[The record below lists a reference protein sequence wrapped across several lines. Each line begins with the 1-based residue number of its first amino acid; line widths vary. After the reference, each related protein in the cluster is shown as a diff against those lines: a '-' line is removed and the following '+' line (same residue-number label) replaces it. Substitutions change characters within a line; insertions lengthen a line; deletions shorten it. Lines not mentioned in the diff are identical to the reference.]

1 MNASTIQN
9 IKSFL
14 RVNLYIKLALNKLIH
29 IIMRETPSPG
39 MRRFILNF
47 LGAEVHETAIIS
59 YGFLLFDASIA
70 SNLIIKKNVSI
81 GPRVTIVTHADPT
94 PSELVNLYP
103 IIDKPVIIE
112 ENVWIGANVTI
123 IPGVKV
129 GKYSVI
135 AAGSVVIRDVPPY
148 SVVAGVPARVVKTI
162 SFDGNYSL

>member
-1 MNASTIQN
+1 MKASTIKN
-9 IKSFL
+9 IKNYI
-14 RVNLYIKLALNKLIH
+14 RADVYIKLALNKVLH

-39 MRRFILNF
+39 MRRFILRF
-47 LGAEVHETAIIS
+47 LGAEIHETAVIS

-103 IIDKPVIIE
+103 KIDKPVIIE

-123 IPGVKV
+123 IPGVTV

-148 SVVAGVPARVVKTI
+148 SVVAGVPARVVKMI
-162 SFDGNYSL
+162 SVVDDQ